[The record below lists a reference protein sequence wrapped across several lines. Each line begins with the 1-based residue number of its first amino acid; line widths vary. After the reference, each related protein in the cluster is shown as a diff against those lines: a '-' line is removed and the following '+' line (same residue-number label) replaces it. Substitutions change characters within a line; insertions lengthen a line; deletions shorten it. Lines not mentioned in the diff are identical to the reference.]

1 MFSVLAYGT
10 MYALILH
17 AATAEMAVL
26 DAQVRRL
33 GAHVNC
39 HVAWPLRRKHTM
51 FSRFLLLVLGEVVL
65 EVVCRY
71 LLASR
76 STPFFTLVVVYEAGS
91 AVLLLGICACF
102 LPSKHSPFHYMVPT
116 SLEYALDE
124 EVGDEEGGEGA
135 DAQSRVRSRV
145 RRVLSARR
153 HGREREEDV
162 AVMEQLRLSRALR
175 WVTWAFLLVYCTA
188 RAFDNRSHSFSGPRR
203 R

>member
-1 MFSVLAYGT
+1 MTVCVVNCPSVRVCHVCSSLQAPGTAWVLFSVLAYGT

-33 GAHVNC
+33 GPHVNC
-39 HVAWPLRRKHTM
+39 HVAWPLRCKHAM
-51 FSRFLLLVLGEVVL
+51 FSRFLVLVLGEVAL

-76 STPFFTLVVVYEAGS
+76 SVPFLTLVVVYEAGS
-91 AVLLLGICACF
+91 AALLLGICACF

-116 SLEYALDE
+116 SLEYALEPGD
-124 EVGDEEGGEGA
+124 GDEEGG
-135 DAQSRVRSRV
+135 DAQSRIRSRV

-162 AVMEQLRLSRALR
+162 AAMEQLRLSRALR
-175 WVTWAFLLVYCTA
+175 
-188 RAFDNRSHSFSGPRR
+188 
-203 R
+203 